1 MTPEEL
7 AERHPKLYH
16 VTEPGASASIKKN
29 GLLSTTHILD
39 LFEIKG
45 AQRNKIESTRRPSA
59 FPLEHPFHGNLII
72 NDNVP
77 LSEKALSTCLD
88 NDLTPADWLHILN
101 KRVFFW
107 PDQESLDRHLG
118 ARLNRNRLREVIV
131 VDTLSLVKAHAERV
145 EFCPINSGAT
155 IRKAARRGLETF
167 SPLLKYSFK
176 EWRKLRGGLDH
187 IREITVR
194 DHVLDISQHT
204 IEVLSVGEE

>member
-1 MTPEEL
+1 MSPEEL

-16 VTEPGASASIKKN
+16 VTEPNAWPSIKKN
-29 GLLSTTHILD
+29 GLLSTAHILD

-45 AQRNKIESTRRPSA
+45 PQRDKIELTRRPTSI
-59 FPLEHPFHGNLII
+59 PLEHPVHGNLII

-77 LSEKALSTCLD
+77 LSEKSLSTCLD
-88 NDLTPADWLHILN
+88 NDLTPADWLRILN

-131 VDTLSLVKAHAERV
+131 VDTLSLTKTHTERV
-145 EFCPINSGAT
+145 ELCPINSGAT

-176 EWRKLRGGLDH
+176 EWRTLRGGLDQ

-194 DHVLDISQHT
+194 NHVFDVSQHT
-204 IEVLSVGEE
+204 IEVLSVGKA